1 MPTLKKMTYYRLR
14 NPKSK
19 HKKYIDEIIPLED
32 REVSVDVFNQ
42 YEEVVK

>member
-1 MPTLKKMTYYRLR
+1 MATLKKMTCYRLR

-19 HKKYIDEIIPLED
+19 NKKYVDEIIPIED
-32 REVSVDVFNQ
+32 REVSVEVFNQ